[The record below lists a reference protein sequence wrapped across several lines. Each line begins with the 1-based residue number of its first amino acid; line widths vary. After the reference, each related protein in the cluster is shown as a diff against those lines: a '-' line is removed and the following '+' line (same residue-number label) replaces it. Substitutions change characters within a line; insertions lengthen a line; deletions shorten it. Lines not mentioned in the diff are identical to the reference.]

1 MKGWLPSFFYSN
13 WFYGCC
19 VVALSIEA
27 SLQQGFALNRPIY
40 YVALFC
46 ATVVYY
52 TYAYRNDKG
61 YAPNNDR
68 SRWYA
73 SHKKLVTTYQVQ
85 FGLMGGLL
93 GIFLLFEYGEQVFQ
107 MNLEEWSLAAI
118 FPLMA
123 FAYYGTLQFGGR
135 HFNLRNLGLLKPFII
150 GFIWAGVVTIYPLIF
165 NAIEMGVHYAPDLI
179 GWLFFVKNFLFISIL
194 CILFDIKDYAADHNA
209 ALKTF
214 VVRFGLRKTLFWVIM
229 PLAILGFVS
238 FLRFTI
244 YRHLGWE
251 RILINSIPFVMLI
264 IVSWSMQRRKSIL
277 YYLAII
283 DGLMLLKAAC
293 GIIGMY
299 YLN

>member
-1 MKGWLPSFFYSN
+1 
-13 WFYGCC
+13 
-19 VVALSIEA
+19 
-27 SLQQGFALNRPIY
+27 
-40 YVALFC
+40 
-46 ATVVYY
+46 
-52 TYAYRNDKG
+52 
-61 YAPNNDR
+61 
-68 SRWYA
+68 
-73 SHKKLVTTYQVQ
+73 
-85 FGLMGGLL
+85 MGGLC
-93 GIFLLFEYGEQVFQ
+93 GIFFLFEYGEQVLQ

-123 FAYYGTLQFGGR
+123 FAYYGTLQFGGKR
-135 HFNLRNLGLLKPFII
+135 FNLRNLGLLKPFII
-150 GFIWAGVVTIYPLIF
+150 GLIWAGVVTIYPLLF
-165 NAIEMGVHYAPDLI
+165 NAIETGVHYAPDLI
-179 GWLFFVKNFLFISIL
+179 GWLFFVKNFMFISIL
-194 CILFDIKDYAADHNA
+194 CIMFDIKDYAADHNA

-244 YRHLGWE
+244 YRQIGWE
-251 RILINSIPFVMLI
+251 RMLINSIPFVMLI

>member
-1 MKGWLPSFFYSN
+1 M
-13 WFYGCC
+13 
-19 VVALSIEA
+19 ALSIEA
-27 SLQQGFALNRPIY
+27 SLQQGFALNRSIY

-61 YAPNNDR
+61 YAPNNER

-73 SHKKLVTTYQVQ
+73 SHKKLVLTYQVQ
-85 FGLMGGLL
+85 FSLMGGLC
-93 GIFLLFEYGEQVFQ
+93 GIFLLFEYGEQVLQ
-107 MNLEEWSLAAI
+107 MNLAECCLAAI
-118 FPLMA
+118 FPMLA
-123 FAYYGTLQFGGR
+123 LGYYGTLQFGGKR
-135 HFNLRNLGLLKPFII
+135 FNLRNLGLLKPFII
-150 GFIWAGVVTIYPLIF
+150 GFIWAGVVTIYPLLF
-165 NAIEMGVHYAPDLI
+165 NAIETGQHYAPDTM
-179 GWLFFVKNFLFISIL
+179 GWLFFLKNFVFISIL

-229 PLAILGFVS
+229 PMTVLGFAA

-244 YRHLGWE
+244 YRQLGWE
-251 RILINSIPFVMLI
+251 RMLINSIPFVMLI
-264 IVSWSMQRRKSIL
+264 IVSWSMHRRKSIL

-293 GIIGMY
+293 GIIGMKFLNWY
-299 YLN
+299 YG